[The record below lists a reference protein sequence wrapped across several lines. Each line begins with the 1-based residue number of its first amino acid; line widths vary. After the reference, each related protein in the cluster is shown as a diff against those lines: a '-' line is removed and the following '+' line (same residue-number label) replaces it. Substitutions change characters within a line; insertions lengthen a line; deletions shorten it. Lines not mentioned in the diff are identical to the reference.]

1 MDVNVQIQCLDALI
15 SSETALRLRVNRLV
29 LMHLPQIKWTDYLGL
44 LSILNLADPWAE
56 RVSLGHLVPSVIEVR
71 RKLVLDLDAPR
82 ARLRTIM
89 C

>member
-1 MDVNVQIQCLDALI
+1 MDALI
-15 SSETALRLRVNRLV
+15 SSETALRLSIDGLV
-29 LMHLPQIKWTDYLGL
+29 LLHLPQIKWTDYLAL
-44 LSILNLADPWAE
+44 LSILNLPYPWAE

-71 RKLVLDLDAPR
+71 RKLVLDLDASR